1 MAELVIQNFGPIRRC
16 KIEEKRFMILTGA
29 QASGKSTIAKVI
41 FFFRTVAEDVIQ
53 QIRTKNNGN
62 TYHTGLEND
71 LKKRLRNKFLRMFG
85 SSWPMRRD
93 MKLRYEYSRW
103 TTIEVFLEPDRHNPS
118 LNYVNFQ
125 FDRDVLDLISKYQN
139 YEDIEWDESSLTK
152 LREDVNALFSDG
164 YETVYVPAGRSM
176 VTLLTDQLLNIFSE
190 EDNRTFDFCTEAY
203 VRRIFPLRAQ
213 IGSGLQNLLKDALYT
228 SQVKINRKAL
238 EHLEHLMNE
247 VLHGYYA
254 YVGGEER
261 IVLSTKKY
269 VKINFSSSGQ
279 QEAVWIFNLL
289 YFYILRNKKIFLI
302 MEEPEAHLYPTS
314 QKHMAEAL
322 GVFAGGGNAVL
333 VTTHSPYILGQFN
346 NMLYAGDLRERVDSV
361 LKERLYGILSPLA
374 YLDPSTTCACFL
386 SGGNLNNAMEDGL
399 VCNEIIDEASVDI
412 NEVMENLLEVEWD
425 LNTLEEEDARKIHQP
440 V

>member
-1 MAELVIQNFGPIRRC
+1 
-16 KIEEKRFMILTGA
+16 
-29 QASGKSTIAKVI
+29 
-41 FFFRTVAEDVIQ
+41 
-53 QIRTKNNGN
+53 
-62 TYHTGLEND
+62 
-71 LKKRLRNKFLRMFG
+71 
-85 SSWPMRRD
+85 MRSD

-103 TTIEVFLEPDRHNPS
+103 TTIEVFLEPDRRNSS

-125 FDRDVLDLISKYQN
+125 FDHNVLDLISTYQN

-152 LREDVNALFSDG
+152 LREDVYALFSDG
-164 YETVYVPAGRSM
+164 YETVYIPAGRSM
-176 VTLLTDQLLNIFSE
+176 VTLLTDQLLNIFSG
-190 EDNRTFDFCTEAY
+190 EDNRTFDFCTESY

-213 IGSGLQNLLKDALYT
+213 IGSGLQNLLKDALHT
-228 SQVKINRKAL
+228 SQVKIDRKAL
-238 EHLEHLMNE
+238 EHLENLMKE

-261 IVLSTKKY
+261 IVFSPRKY

-314 QKHMAEAL
+314 QKRMAEAL
-322 GVFAGGGNAVL
+322 GVFARGGNPVL

-361 LKERLYGILSPLA
+361 LKEKLDGILSPLT
-374 YLDPSTTCACFL
+374 YLNPTSTCASFL
-386 SGGNLNNAMEDGL
+386 SDGKVSEAMEDGL
-399 VCNEIIDEASVDI
+399 ICNELIDEASVKI
-412 NEVMENLLEVEWD
+412 NEEMDNLLALEWD
-425 LNTLEEEDARKIHQP
+425 LNCMEEEDARKICKP

>member
-1 MAELVIQNFGPIRRC
+1 MS
-16 KIEEKRFMILTGA
+16 K
-29 QASGKSTIAKVI
+29 
-41 FFFRTVAEDVIQ
+41 DV
-53 QIRTKNNGN
+53 
-62 TYHTGLEND
+62 
-71 LKKRLRNKFLRMFG
+71 
-85 SSWPMRRD
+85 
-93 MKLRYEYSRW
+93 
-103 TTIEVFLEPDRHNPS
+103 
-118 LNYVNFQ
+118 
-125 FDRDVLDLISKYQN
+125 
-139 YEDIEWDESSLTK
+139 
-152 LREDVNALFSDG
+152 FS
-164 YETVYVPAGRSM
+164 VHS
-176 VTLLTDQLLNIFSE
+176 NS
-190 EDNRTFDFCTEAY
+190 
-203 VRRIFPLRAQ
+203 
-213 IGSGLQNLLKDALYT
+213 
-228 SQVKINRKAL
+228 
-238 EHLEHLMNE
+238 
-247 VLHGYYA
+247 
-254 YVGGEER
+254 
-261 IVLSTKKY
+261 

-346 NMLYAGDLRERVDSV
+346 NMLYAGDLKERVDSV

-374 YLDPSTTCACFL
+374 YLDPSTTCASFL